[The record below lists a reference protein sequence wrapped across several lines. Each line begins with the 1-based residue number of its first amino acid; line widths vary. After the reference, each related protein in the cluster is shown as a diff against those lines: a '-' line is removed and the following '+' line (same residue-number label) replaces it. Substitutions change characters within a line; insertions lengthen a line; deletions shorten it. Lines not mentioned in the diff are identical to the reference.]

1 MFSSGLH
8 LEERRV
14 GTNRLGK
21 TQVLRNLHIFS
32 EPRFSDVA
40 FWKYEV
46 WILLLI
52 SSWAK
57 KRTAETQ
64 ANCFQ
69 SISRPC
75 LREKKKKSKDCHL
88 ESFSQE
94 LYWKYTPTHIHCVY
108 PSGLYLNSLVCIST
122 RKANQSDGKVR
133 NLHFLRKKKRICT
146 TLGLLLTISTEPLL
160 STYYG

>member
-14 GTNRLGK
+14 GTNWLGK
-21 TQVLRNLHIFS
+21 TQVHRNLHIFS

-57 KRTAETQ
+57 KK
-64 ANCFQ
+64 NCRNTSKLFPKYFQ
-69 SISRPC
+69 TMFERK
-75 LREKKKKSKDCHL
+75 EEKSKNCHL

-94 LYWKYTPTHIHCVY
+94 LYWKYTPTHIRCVY

-122 RKANQSDGKVR
+122 HKANQSDGRVR
-133 NLHFLRKKKRICT
+133 NLHFLRKKK
-146 TLGLLLTISTEPLL
+146 SEPVPH
-160 STYYG
+160 